1 MGKEIKVVCDSCGN
15 EKLMG
20 ASYYT
25 VSIRKIVSGKQK
37 INPAIYL
44 CPDCFK
50 KTKLSILLACM
61 DETEVSA

>member
-37 INPAIYL
+37 RENCTL
-44 CPDCFK
+44 CDDGDGQGEWRGVPEDWRS
-50 KTKLSILLACM
+50 TA
-61 DETEVSA
+61 DEH